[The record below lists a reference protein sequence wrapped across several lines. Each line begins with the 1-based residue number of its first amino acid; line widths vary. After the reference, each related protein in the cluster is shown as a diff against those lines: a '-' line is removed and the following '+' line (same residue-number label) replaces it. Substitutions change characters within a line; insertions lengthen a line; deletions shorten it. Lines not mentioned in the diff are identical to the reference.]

1 MIMALL
7 TTTLATNDQL
17 LNTILEL
24 EKTTHRHRAMTK
36 ALFMDTYPAGIPLL
50 RRIGAMTK
58 NFVMWDK
65 GHHSR
70 PGSKISQGYVDAI
83 ASYADQSIT
92 RVIRGHQ
99 QEGAVEDQ
107 DTGEIHLL
115 HLPG

>member
-1 MIMALL
+1 MGLL
-7 TTTLATNDQL
+7 ATTLATNDRL
-17 LNTILEL
+17 LNTVLEL

-36 ALFMDTYPAGIPLL
+36 ALFMDTYPAGINLL

-65 GHHSR
+65 SHHSR
-70 PGSKISQGYVDAI
+70 PGSKISQDYVDMI
-83 ASYADQSIT
+83 ASYADQTIT

-99 QEGAVEDQ
+99 QEGAAEDQ
-107 DTGEIHLL
+107 DIGEMHLL